1 MRSSDEPPVNDDTT
15 LYKRK
20 EHSLFFLESVDGRT
34 YLRFTRWA
42 VILII
47 GLTVVSIV
55 SILVIFLMSSQ
66 QSATEPGNVNV
77 TVPSRLPS
85 PSNKPILRQPAPQSQ
100 PPKVAKPSHGIPA
113 TPNTPQLNKNS
124 NGQTVPRQAPQSLRS
139 ESPP

>member
-1 MRSSDEPPVNDDTT
+1 MRPSEHHTVNKLKTPDHRRH
-15 LYKRK
+15 Y
-20 EHSLFFLESVDGRT
+20 SLFFFETVDGRT

-47 GLTVVSIV
+47 GLTVISIV

-66 QSATEPGNVNV
+66 QSATEPVNVNV

-85 PSNKPILRQPAPQSQ
+85 PSNKPILRQPAPQPQ
-100 PPKVAKPSHGIPA
+100 PPKVAQPGYSIPA
-113 TPNTPQLNKNS
+113 SPNTPQLNKNF
-124 NGQTVPRQAPQSLRS
+124 NGQTAPRKAPESLPS